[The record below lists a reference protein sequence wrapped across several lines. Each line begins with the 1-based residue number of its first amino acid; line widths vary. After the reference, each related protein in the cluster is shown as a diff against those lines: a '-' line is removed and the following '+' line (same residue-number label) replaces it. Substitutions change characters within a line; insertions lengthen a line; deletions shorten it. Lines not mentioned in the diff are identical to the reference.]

1 MSKETFYFPHDY
13 EPTSDPKIQA
23 LLGEYGGMGYGVFW
37 RVTEMLHSDENH
49 KIPLKEFIFIAI
61 AKQMLADAK
70 QIQAMLQY
78 SINVCELFESD
89 GEYFWSNRVNEN
101 FVRRAE
107 ISEKRALAGSMGGKA
122 KQMLSK
128 NKQNVAKE
136 RKGKEITTSVKT
148 IDRMYGLKKKTIL

>member
-1 MSKETFYFPHDY
+1 
-13 EPTSDPKIQA
+13 
-23 LLGEYGGMGYGVFW
+23 
-37 RVTEMLHSDENH
+37 
-49 KIPLKEFIFIAI
+49 
-61 AKQMLADAK
+61 
-70 QIQAMLQY
+70 MLQY